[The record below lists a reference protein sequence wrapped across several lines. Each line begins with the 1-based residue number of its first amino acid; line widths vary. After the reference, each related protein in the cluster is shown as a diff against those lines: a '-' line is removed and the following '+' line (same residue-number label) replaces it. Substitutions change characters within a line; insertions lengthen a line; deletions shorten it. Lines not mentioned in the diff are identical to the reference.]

1 LFYNLLKFKKMK
13 KSLLLSAALM
23 ACGIMSAQWTAQA
36 TGFADASRGISQ
48 IRIVDANT
56 VWGVAYDGTAA
67 AANVQEFTRT
77 SDGGTTW
84 TPGIID
90 VGDTAQEI
98 INISP
103 VSATTAW
110 VSAIIGAN
118 GGGVIYKT
126 TDGGA
131 TWSQQ
136 NAAGYSDIAGGS
148 FLDWVH
154 FFDAN
159 NGLAVGDPINGEFEV
174 YKTTDGGDTWT
185 LVPAS
190 ALPNPA
196 SGEYG
201 YNGGNVAAGNSF
213 WFVTNKGKIYRTTD
227 MGTTWSKL
235 NGPTGLTD
243 FGAAAINGRLSFSD
257 NLNGCIVGT
266 LDTNAT
272 TKFWTTSNGGLTWS
286 AGVAYTGGYNKLLA
300 YVPGTTTIVAC
311 GQSATAPAVPG
322 SAFSSD
328 NGVTWTQLD
337 TGAQRG
343 NVSFFDATT
352 GWCGGFSTDATTNG
366 IFKYTGAA
374 LGTTVFNATKNQIV
388 ASPNPTSGMVKLIAA
403 SSTIN
408 DVAVFDL
415 LGKQVLAVK
424 YNALNEVNVDMSN
437 LQTGAYLLKATN
449 AAGST
454 DTIKI
459 MKN

>member
-1 LFYNLLKFKKMK
+1 MK

-23 ACGIMSAQWTAQA
+23 FSGIMTAQWTAQA
-36 TGFADASRGISQ
+36 TGFADASRGINE

-56 VWGVAYDGTAA
+56 VWGLAYDGSGAA
-67 AANVQEFTRT
+67 ATVQEFTRT
-77 SDGGTTW
+77 TDGGTTW
-84 TPGIID
+84 TPGLID
-90 VGDTAQEI
+90 VGDTTLEI
-98 INISP
+98 NNISP
-103 VSATTAW
+103 VNATTAW
-110 VSAIIGAN
+110 VSAILGAN
-118 GGGVIYKT
+118 GGGVIFKT

-131 TWSQQ
+131 TWNQQ
-136 NAAGYSDIAGGS
+136 NPNGYTSIAGGS
-148 FLDWVH
+148 FLNWVH

-159 NGLAVGDPINGEFEV
+159 NGLSTGDPINNEFEV

-185 LVPAS
+185 LVPAGN
-190 ALPNPA
+190 LPNP
-196 SGEYG
+196 STGEWG

-227 MGTTWSKL
+227 MGATWTKL
-235 NGPTGLTD
+235 NGPTGLSD
-243 FGAAAINGRLSFSD
+243 FGGTAINGRLSFSD

-266 LDTNAT
+266 LDSSAT

-286 AGVAYTGGYNKLLA
+286 TGVTYTGGYNKLLA
-300 YVPGTTTIVAC
+300 YVPGTNTIVAC

-328 NGVTWTQLD
+328 NGATWTQLD

-343 NVSFFDATT
+343 VVSFLDATT
-352 GWCGGFSTDATTNG
+352 GWCGGFSTDATTDG
-366 IFKYTGAA
+366 IFKYTGPA
-374 LGTTVFNATKNQIV
+374 LGTTVFNTTKNQIV
-388 ASPNPTSGMVKLIAA
+388 ASPNPTNGMVKLVAA
-403 SSTIN
+403 TSTIN

-415 LGKQVLAVK
+415 LGKQVLTVK
-424 YNALNEVNVDMSN
+424 YNALNEVNVDLSN